1 MIKEQFFSGNSALC
15 PGGQRFLSERH
26 LKEFANAHCTSENE
40 LKHEIPLEKNYL
52 WKELQLPTSLKHFLS
67 FIAHCKAAFD
77 CSYALLRTTALLIT
91 TFFKNVMIENI
102 SQKFHYQLKIK

>member
-1 MIKEQFFSGNSALC
+1 MIKEQVFSGNSALC
-15 PGGQRFLSERH
+15 PGGQRFLSEGH

-40 LKHEIPLEKNYL
+40 SKHEIPLAKDNL

-77 CSYALLRTTALLIT
+77 CSYALLRTTALLLT
-91 TFFKNVMIENI
+91 TFFKNAMIE
-102 SQKFHYQLKIK
+102 KFLRNSITS